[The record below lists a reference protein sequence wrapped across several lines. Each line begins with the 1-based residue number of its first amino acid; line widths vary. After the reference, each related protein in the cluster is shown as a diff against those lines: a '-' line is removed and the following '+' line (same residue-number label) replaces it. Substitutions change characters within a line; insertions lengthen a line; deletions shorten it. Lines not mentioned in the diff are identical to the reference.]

1 MSVCTQALYESLVLL
16 EYLDDA
22 FPKNSLR
29 PADPHETGLVRLALQ
44 QISNVVV
51 PAFYKYVQ
59 AQEPEAQEEGGKA
72 FVKALRDL
80 HAQWFLPDSD
90 WARGQNFGLVDIAL
104 APWVVRFDLLEKHRG
119 FSADAVNA
127 QFAAWSHRVVHRP
140 SVRAT
145 TSLPEDY
152 EKVYR
157 AAASH
162 FASCRCFTLL
172 TPVKLTCLSLLRTQA
187 VTSKTQPSQK

>member
-1 MSVCTQALYESLVLL
+1 MSVFSAQSEKLRSLYTQALYESLVLL

-22 FPKNSLR
+22 FPENSLR
-29 PADPHETGLVRLALQ
+29 PADPHEAGLVRLALQ
-44 QISNVVV
+44 HITNVVV

-90 WARGQNFGLVDIAL
+90 WARGQDFGLVDIAL

-127 QFAAWSHRVVHRP
+127 QFAAWTRRILDRP

-157 AAASH
+157 AAPFHSVSLPS
-162 FASCRCFTLL
+162 FRFT
-172 TPVKLTCLSLLRTQA
+172 
-187 VTSKTQPSQK
+187 